1 MANRDYLTIVSG
13 LPRSGTSLLMQM
25 IHAGGIPALT
35 DEVRKADADNPR
47 GYYEYEPVKRTKQ
60 DPSWVPLGIGK
71 VVKMVHLLLRDL
83 PAGFQYRVVFARRN
97 LDEVVASQNIMLER
111 HGKSTAGLPEERMKQ
126 MFAAQ
131 IEELQNFMKAN
142 SDRFAFIEVNYNEL
156 VANPDREIQRISDFL
171 GDLDTTTMRR
181 SIDTDLYR
189 NRIQKRR

>member
-60 DPSWVPLGIGK
+60 DPSWVPLGVGK

-111 HGKSTAGLPEERMKQ
+111 HGKSTAGLPEEKMKH

-189 NRIQKRR
+189 NRVQKRR